1 MSRLLRAV
9 SIAALVLV
17 LLPLSAAAQVEHFD
31 KRVPFAFD
39 QLRAIDATVGP
50 VHVTNLKITDL
61 GRGYGRGSFL
71 KLPPPSELSTTLRLA
86 FDIDN
91 PKSTDWSIS
100 VTVEFLDRTGTV
112 IDRVTKKKNYESET
126 AVLTIEHPLLEYV
139 VPMITD
145 VRVILGGRPD

>member
-1 MSRLLRAV
+1 M
-9 SIAALVLV
+9 
-17 LLPLSAAAQVEHFD
+17 
-31 KRVPFAFD
+31 PFAFD

-91 PKSTDWSIS
+91 PKNTDWAIS
-100 VTVEFLDRTGTV
+100 VTVEFLDRAGKV
-112 IDRVTKKKNYESET
+112 IDRATKKKNYESET

-139 VPMITD
+139 LPITD